1 MIEQLLQWDTELFL
15 KIHRGLTNDFFDFLM
30 PLLRNKFFWTP
41 LYLFIIIFC
50 IKQYKKTGLYIIGG
64 LLLTFALGDIIS
76 SRIIKPS
83 VNRLRPCNEVSL
95 ANQIIPRVHCG
106 AGKSF
111 PSAHATNHFGIAV
124 FLIGIFYRKWKAILP
139 IGLIWAAAISFA
151 QVYVGVH
158 YPIDVFCGMLLGCF
172 IALFTLFIYYKVKP
186 VS

>member
-1 MIEQLLQWDTELFL
+1 MLEQLLQWDTELFL

-64 LLLTFALGDIIS
+64 LLLTFALGDMIS
-76 SRIIKPS
+76 SRVIKPN
-83 VNRLRPCNEVSL
+83 VNRLRPCNEIALSD
-95 ANQIIPRVHCG
+95 QIIHRVHCG

-124 FLIGIFYRKWKAILP
+124 FLIGVFYRKWKAILP
-139 IGLIWAAAISFA
+139 ISLIWAAAISFA

-158 YPIDVFCGMLLGCF
+158 YPIDVFCGMLLGSS
-172 IALFTLFIYYKVKP
+172 IALFTLFIYYKIKP